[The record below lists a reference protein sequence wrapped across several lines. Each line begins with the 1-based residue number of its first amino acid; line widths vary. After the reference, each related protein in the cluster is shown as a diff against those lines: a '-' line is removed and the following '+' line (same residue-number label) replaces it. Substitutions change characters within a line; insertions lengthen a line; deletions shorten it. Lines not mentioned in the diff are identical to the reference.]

1 MSQEDTNSLKN
12 KIKPQITL
20 RFREEEV
27 NHIRENINYFEFPE
41 DIRIADMWLQIFDV
55 ALNKNPKQ
63 SLEADLKQIK
73 ELEEKNK
80 NLEVFVE
87 TLKVENESLKEV
99 IGANESVITLNFDEK
114 TKEEFCGIVEVGKK
128 TGIIKSVEGMVTLM
142 LRIFQK
148 HGYFVLS
155 ESDKNYLKS
164 LKQTV

>member
-1 MSQEDTNSLKN
+1 MSQEETNSLKS

-27 NHIRENINYFEFPE
+27 NHIRENINNFEFPE

-63 SLEADLKQIK
+63 SLDADLKKIK

-87 TLKVENESLKEV
+87 TLKAENESLKEV
-99 IGANESVITLNFDEK
+99 IRANESAITLNFDEK
-114 TKEEFCGIVEVGKK
+114 IKEEFCG
-128 TGIIKSVEGMVTLM
+128 
-142 LRIFQK
+142 
-148 HGYFVLS
+148 
-155 ESDKNYLKS
+155 
-164 LKQTV
+164 